1 MKVMKSP
8 KKVLLEGFRLSI
20 LKDALFYHA
29 TYVNPRWQLDK
40 IGQIGQHIFYKQKG
54 TKI

>member
-1 MKVMKSP
+1 
-8 KKVLLEGFRLSI
+8 
-20 LKDALFYHA
+20 LFYHA